1 MKKTQALSQLIW
13 TCVTALL
20 SVVIL
25 AVIGQFMLLTYT
37 DQKSLYFNQSLLII
51 IVFFIVAGVFLSIMR
66 PAYRQFKTIY
76 SALIESEESAKTMT
90 QELNKLYNELGKSYQ
105 DLEAVNLVPEDPTT
119 LMKLNTSGEIEYV
132 SDRFKQIM
140 SINGDGFFNNIYDWF
155 KEENLNNDFITSLR
169 NILSRGEAWSGE
181 LHLTDLDGDLIWL
194 DMSMQPVITAKTGET
209 KVLAIGRD
217 ITEIKEAKQRSRE
230 INREAVEKR
239 VKEQQYRSVL
249 ILEGQEEERKRISQE
264 IHDGIGQMLTG
275 LKLNLEGITPS
286 DSPHMKKRIRD
297 TKDLMKSVIK
307 EVRRVSFN
315 LTPSSLVDFGIT
327 PAMKKIS
334 QEVSALTNTVVEF
347 ENRTNFINRLD
358 KNVETN
364 LYRIV
369 QEAVNNGIKYAA
381 ADKIVIS
388 FEHNPSHLIVMI
400 EDNGKGFEFE
410 KLEKT
415 GHFGASG
422 HGIFNMKERAAFIN
436 SSLDI
441 QTKLGA
447 GTKIVIKLPL
457 S

>member
-1 MKKTQALSQLIW
+1 MAASFG
-13 TCVTALL
+13 VAF
-20 SVVIL
+20 L
-25 AVIGQFMLLTYT
+25 AVIGQFLLLEYLEV
-37 DQKSLYFNQSLLII
+37 QHVNQPQLI
-51 IVFFIVAGVFLSIMR
+51 FIALVVFLILVAFGTIMR
-66 PAYRQFKTIY
+66 PAYLDFKSIY
-76 SALIESEESAKTMT
+76 AALIESEESAKRMT

-105 DLEAVNLVPEDPTT
+105 DLEAVNLVQADPAT
-119 LMKLNTSGEIEYV
+119 LMKLKVDGEIEYI
-132 SDRFKQIM
+132 SDQFKQIM
-140 SINGDGFFNNIYDWF
+140 SVNDDEFAKNLFVWL
-155 KEENLNNDFITSLR
+155 KEENLNDDFITSLR
-169 NILSRGEAWSGE
+169 NILSRGESWNGE
-181 LHLTDLDGDLIWL
+181 INVTDQEGDLIWL
-194 DMSMQPVITAKTGET
+194 DMSMQPIVNGNSGEAKI
-209 KVLAIGRD
+209 LAIGRD
-217 ITEIKEAKQRSRE
+217 VTEVKEAKQRSRE
-230 INREAVEKR
+230 INREAIEKR

-315 LTPSSLVDFGIT
+315 LTPSSLVDFGIA

-334 QEVSALTNTVVEF
+334 QEVTALSKTEVEF
-347 ENRTNFINRLD
+347 DNRTNFINRLD

-369 QEAVNNGIKYAA
+369 QEAVNNGIKYAE

-388 FEHNPSHLIVMI
+388 FEHNPSHLIVI
-400 EDNGKGFEFE
+400 VEDNGKGFEFE

-436 SSLDI
+436 GSFDI
-441 QTKLGA
+441 QTKLGV
-447 GTKIVIKLPL
+447 GTKIIVKLPL

>member
-1 MKKTQALSQLIW
+1 MA
-13 TCVTALL
+13 A
-20 SVVIL
+20 SVGVAFF
-25 AVIGQFMLLTYT
+25 AVIGQFLLLDYLEAKAI
-37 DQKSLYFNQSLLII
+37 QQPQLLLIGAVVLLII
-51 IVFFIVAGVFLSIMR
+51 MVFSVAMR
-66 PAYRQFKTIY
+66 PAYLEFKSIY
-76 SALIESEESAKTMT
+76 AALIESEESAKRMT

-105 DLEAVNLVPEDPTT
+105 DLEAVNLVSADPTI
-119 LMKLNTSGEIEYV
+119 LMKLNPDGEIVYL
-132 SDRFKQIM
+132 SDHFKQIM
-140 SINGDGFFNNIYDWF
+140 SVNGEGFASNLFDWF
-155 KEENLNNDFITSLR
+155 KEENLNDDFITSLR
-169 NILSRGEAWSGE
+169 NILSRGEAWNGE
-181 LHLTDLDGDLIWL
+181 INVTDLDGDLIWL
-194 DMSMQPVITAKTGET
+194 DLSMQPVTNGNSGET
-209 KVLAIGRD
+209 KILAIGRD
-217 ITEIKEAKQRSRE
+217 VTEVKEAKQRSRE
-230 INREAVEKR
+230 INREAIEKR

-334 QEVSALTNTVVEF
+334 QEVTALSKTVVEF
-347 ENRTNFINRLD
+347 DNKTNFINRLD

-369 QEAVNNGIKYAA
+369 QEAVNNGIKYAQ

-388 FEHNPSHLIVMI
+388 FEHNPSHLIVVV

-410 KLEKT
+410 RLEKT

-436 SSLDI
+436 GSFDI
-441 QTKLGA
+441 QTKLGV
-447 GTKIVIKLPL
+447 GTKIIIKLPL